1 MDKLIIRG
9 GRRLSGAVN
18 IAGAKN
24 AALAQ
29 IAASLL
35 SPKALTLT
43 NLPNVSDIH
52 MMLRVIAHHGAQ
64 SELKAVQQTVQLKSP
79 QIKNIDADYNT
90 VRRMRASILVLAPLL
105 ARNGHARVSL
115 PGGCTIG
122 ARPVDLHLQALKA
135 LGANIEI
142 QGGIIDAT
150 AVKGLR
156 GAPIILNFPSVGATI
171 TAMMAATYAV
181 GETEIINAAREPE
194 IADLAKCLCAMGA
207 EISGAGT
214 DHLTIQGETK
224 WREAQHQIIPDRI
237 EAGTYAVAAAITG
250 GRLELT
256 NARLEHMGATVQML
270 ENMGVS
276 VWPGD
281 RGLVISG
288 DTGLKATD
296 ITTDPYP
303 GFPTDLQAQFMALA
317 ACADGASLIRETIFE
332 NRFMHVPELIR
343 MGADIKLQGTSA
355 FVRGGKKLYGAEVM
369 ATDLRASVCL
379 VLAALAAEG
388 QTTVHRIYHLD
399 RGYEQLDRKLQ
410 LCGADIER
418 VAA

>member
-9 GRRLSGAVN
+9 GRRLSGTVN
-18 IAGAKN
+18 ISGAKN

-35 SPKALTLT
+35 SPEPLTLT
-43 NLPNVSDIH
+43 NLPNVSDVHTTLKAIS
-52 MMLRVIAHHGAQ
+52 HHGVQ
-64 SELKAVQQTVQLKSP
+64 SRLKQPQQSLFLQS
-79 QIKNIDADYNT
+79 QHIDNFDADYDT

-105 ARNGHARVSL
+105 ARNGRARVSL
-115 PGGCTIG
+115 PGGCAIG
-122 ARPVDLHLQALKA
+122 ARPVNLHLQALKTM
-135 LGANIEI
+135 GAEVDI
-142 QGGIIDAT
+142 QGGIIHAT
-150 AVKGLR
+150 APKGLI
-156 GAPIILNFPSVGATI
+156 GCHIILSSPSVGATL
-171 TAMMAATYAV
+171 TAMMAATYAI

-194 IADLAKCLCAMGA
+194 VTDLAMCLSAMGA
-207 EISGAGT
+207 EISGIGS
-214 DHLTIQGETK
+214 DHLIIRGETK
-224 WREAQHQIIPDRI
+224 WREAHHQIIPDRV
-237 EAGTYAVAAAITG
+237 EAGTYAVAAAMTG

-256 NARLEHMGATVQML
+256 NARLEHMGATVKAL
-270 ENMGVS
+270 ENMGVA

-281 RGLVISG
+281 RGLVISSDG
-288 DTGLKATD
+288 PLKPTD
-296 ITTDPYP
+296 ITTKPYP

-332 NRFMHVPELIR
+332 NRFMHVPELMR

-355 FVRGGKKLYGAEVM
+355 LVRGGKKLYGAEVM

-388 QTTVHRIYHLD
+388 ETTVHRIYHLD

-410 LCGADIER
+410 LCGADIVR
-418 VAA
+418 VS

>member
-9 GRRLSGAVN
+9 GRRLSGTVN
-18 IAGAKN
+18 ISGAKN

-35 SPKALTLT
+35 SPEPLTLT
-43 NLPNVSDIH
+43 NLPNVSDVH
-52 MMLRVIAHHGAQ
+52 TMLKVISHHGVQ
-64 SELKAVQQTVQLKSP
+64 SRLKQPQQSLFLQS
-79 QIKNIDADYNT
+79 QHIDNFDADYDT

-105 ARNGHARVSL
+105 ARNGRARVSL
-115 PGGCTIG
+115 PGGCAIG
-122 ARPVDLHLQALKA
+122 ARPVNLHLQALKTM
-135 LGANIEI
+135 GAEVDI
-142 QGGIIDAT
+142 QAGIIHAT
-150 AVKGLR
+150 APKGLI
-156 GAPIILNFPSVGATI
+156 GCHIILSSPSVGATL
-171 TAMMAATYAV
+171 TAMMAATYAI

-194 IADLAKCLCAMGA
+194 VTDLAMCLSAMGA
-207 EISGAGT
+207 EISGIGS
-214 DHLTIQGETK
+214 DHLIIRGETK
-224 WREAQHQIIPDRI
+224 WREAQHQIIPDRV
-237 EAGTYAVAAAITG
+237 EAGTYAVAAAMTG

-256 NARLEHMGATVQML
+256 NARLEHMGATVKAL
-270 ENMGVS
+270 ENMGVA

-281 RGLVISG
+281 RGLVISSDG
-288 DTGLKATD
+288 PLKPTD
-296 ITTDPYP
+296 ITTKPYP

-332 NRFMHVPELIR
+332 NRFMHVPELMR

-355 FVRGGKKLYGAEVM
+355 LVRGGKKLYGAEVM

-388 QTTVHRIYHLD
+388 ETTVHRIYHLD

-410 LCGADIER
+410 LCGADIVR
-418 VAA
+418 VS